1 MGRYKQP
8 NYKHVTDTKPC
19 PICGAQIKLR
29 GIGSH
34 MRLVHPNASISVKA
48 ASKQLSML
56 SEDPEPPSEKVLSS
70 APKKVQKAMD
80 DDATGLVL
88 LGAALYFLFRL
99 SKIQAKHPNTL
110 SEGKKLTR
118 MRGKLMML

>member
-1 MGRYKQP
+1 MEIKS
-8 NYKHVTDTKPC
+8 NYKHITTTKAC

-56 SEDPEPPSEKVLSS
+56 SEAPEPPSEKVISS

-80 DDATGLVL
+80 ADATGLVL

-99 SKIQAKHPNTL
+99 SKIQAIERNTL
-110 SEGKKLTR
+110 SEGRKPTR
-118 MRGKLMML
+118 RNGKIMLL